1 MENLNQQLIDKSLQS
16 IDGIKRAEVSPF
28 LYAKIIHHLKSNI
41 PAPVYYSGVW
51 LARLTFAVVLII
63 SINTFTVWVVT
74 NKNKPE
80 INENVALQKMALE
93 YFGTDEIDQLIY

>member
-16 IDGIKRAEVSPF
+16 IDGIKRAEASPF
-28 LYAKIIHHLKSNI
+28 LYAKIIHLLKSKM

-74 NKNKPE
+74 HKTTPA
-80 INENVALQKMALE
+80 INEHVELQKMAIE
-93 YFGTDEIDQLIY
+93 YFGNDELDQLIY

>member
-1 MENLNQQLIDKSLQS
+1 MGNLNQPLIDKSLKS
-16 IDGIKRAEVSPF
+16 IDGIKRAEASPF
-28 LYAKIIHHLKSNI
+28 LYAKIIHQLKSTM

-74 NKNKPE
+74 HKTTPA
-80 INENVALQKMALE
+80 INEHVELQKMAIE
-93 YFGTDEIDQLIY
+93 YFGNDEIDQLIY